1 MALWGYPRGDYRAWR
16 DSVQTEPSPLL
27 ETLPRTQCLK
37 VITDRDGNSRP
48 GRFGADLSDDFRRL
62 GGLPVRDRS
71 ELLSSTRLRSERPVC
86 ALRLNGPSR
95 ESGLAES
102 DENNRA

>member
-1 MALWGYPRGDYRAWR
+1 MGLSEGDYRAGETR
-16 DSVQTEPSPLL
+16 SRPSLALLL

-37 VITDRDGNSRP
+37 VITDRDGNSTP

-71 ELLSSTRLRSERPVC
+71 ELLSFHKVKVSAASLRVKVKRAVLGERP
-86 ALRLNGPSR
+86 R
-95 ESGLAES
+95 
-102 DENNRA
+102 